1 MKTIIITGCA
11 DGIGKQLFTYYQQH
25 KEYKI
30 YGVDKKN
37 IKNVDNVFNVDIS
50 DYEQLKYKLACI
62 EHIPVDT
69 IINCAGVCIRKPFQA
84 FTKDDIDY
92 MIDGNL
98 KTMLNMIRLFLPN
111 LTITKGCIISIGS
124 IHSNGSLMNYSIYSM
139 TKAGMKGFTH
149 SLAVELSCRDI
160 RCNIIDL
167 GPVRTGMLP
176 FDKEQVGRIPL
187 RRLVDVKDIIGLV
200 DMLINNRSITGSSI
214 TIDCGITSKL
224 SVEM

>member
-25 KEYKI
+25 EEYKV
-30 YGVDKKN
+30 YGVDKKHIN
-37 IKNVDNVFNVDIS
+37 MVDVFNVDVS

-62 EHIPVDT
+62 EHIPVDVV
-69 IINCAGVCIRKPFQA
+69 INCAGVCIRKPFQ
-84 FTKDDIDY
+84 TYTNGDIDY
-92 MIDGNL
+92 MVDGNL

-111 LTITKGCIISIGS
+111 LTITKGCIINIGS
-124 IHSNGSLMNYSIYSM
+124 IHSYSSLVNYSIYSM
-139 TKAGMKGFTH
+139 TKAGMEGFTH
-149 SLAVELSCRDI
+149 SLAVELAGRDI
-160 RCNIIDL
+160 RCNVIGL

-187 RRLVDVKDIIGLV
+187 GRLVDIKDIIGLV
-200 DMLINNRSITGSSI
+200 DMLILNRSITGSSI
-214 TIDCGITSKL
+214 TLDCGITSKL